1 MKHIKIDIKNNNKFI
16 PRDFLVDTGAGI
28 SIIKESC
35 LDEKTI
41 YNKND
46 KIKVKGINQ
55 GSISESIGSVHL
67 NLEFAHHK
75 VYIMK
80 DNEIDTTYDGIIGA
94 DFFEINQAK
103 ICYKIN
109 KLIINETIK
118 IDLLNNNKDNEDDE
132 ILNNYIVKP
141 RTETITKVEITNP
154 EIIKSEIIDDELN
167 QEGVYLVNANENNE
181 TLCTTLNTTD
191 QQLRID
197 NLKVELKP
205 ISISTEIN
213 NFENESNIPISEMND
228 ENFENKTNDPIN
240 EEDKDNFENK
250 NNISIPEINNEN
262 FEIEI
267 KSPELKLCNDEI
279 EKSLECFPKI
289 PEPQECNLFVYNEK
303 IVNCDIKI
311 KSIDMKLPEDDFL
324 CNLLIKNKKVKI
336 KVKGKI
342 NGINRNIKNGFVK
355 MLKDIFIDKLI
366 IKINNATN
374 AEINTKRKIIERG
387 NKPKFRI
394 TNKILWCKPTVKI
407 KLKQNKYKL
416 YKIYPLPIPH
426 TDTDIYSLI
435 IPTYKYIGV
444 SVDDMSYTIFDNL
457 ENNCKNIINQIFI
470 CNKLNILSTL
480 SEIHCE
486 TKLLKDVTK
495 NIPEYCNTR
504 NVKGKIDL
512 WQKLTNNRWLYTL
525 SESKKLTINCKNK
538 KNEYV
543 ELFQTGII
551 KLDKGCKT
559 NNGLISLNADNNIFT
574 EYENP
579 MSNINIINDK
589 CCVIGKTNYSLH
601 QLDPIKL
608 INVDNTN
615 TQKVLETFEK
625 FNDKLENYQNQPA
638 IVKHSSFFVK
648 LIYGIII
655 TIVILMLVKIS
666 FHLYKCFRD
675 KKRFNVKYIRKTRD
689 NVENEVE
696 IVQIEPEI
704 RSREEILNAISG

>member
-46 KIKVKGINQ
+46 KITINGINQ
-55 GSISESIGSVHL
+55 GSISESIGSIHL

-80 DNEIDTTYDGIIGA
+80 DDEIDTTYDGIIGA

-213 NFENESNIPISEMND
+213 NFENEN
-228 ENFENKTNDPIN
+228 
-240 EEDKDNFENK
+240 
-250 NNISIPEINNEN
+250 
-262 FEIEI
+262 
-267 KSPELKLCNDEI
+267 
-279 EKSLECFPKI
+279 
-289 PEPQECNLFVYNEK
+289 
-303 IVNCDIKI
+303 
-311 KSIDMKLPEDDFL
+311 
-324 CNLLIKNKKVKI
+324 
-336 KVKGKI
+336 
-342 NGINRNIKNGFVK
+342 
-355 MLKDIFIDKLI
+355 
-366 IKINNATN
+366 
-374 AEINTKRKIIERG
+374 
-387 NKPKFRI
+387 
-394 TNKILWCKPTVKI
+394 
-407 KLKQNKYKL
+407 
-416 YKIYPLPIPH
+416 
-426 TDTDIYSLI
+426 
-435 IPTYKYIGV
+435 
-444 SVDDMSYTIFDNL
+444 
-457 ENNCKNIINQIFI
+457 
-470 CNKLNILSTL
+470 
-480 SEIHCE
+480 
-486 TKLLKDVTK
+486 VTK

-625 FNDKLENYQNQPA
+625 FNEKLENYQNQPA